1 MKDYVQMNKDFVLN
15 SVDMLHDVFS
25 KCYVQNTDRVLLH
38 ASNLPDA
45 FFDISSKAAGDIM
58 QKLTNYRIQAAIVI
72 DEDIKTSRLFSQMAD
87 DANRFGCVRFFET
100 EEQAKAWLTS
110 S

>member
-1 MKDYVQMNKDFVLN
+1 
-15 SVDMLHDVFS
+15 
-25 KCYVQNTDRVLLH
+25 
-38 ASNLPDA
+38 
-45 FFDISSKAAGDIM
+45 M

>member
-45 FFDISSKAAGDIM
+45 FFDISSKAGGR
-58 QKLTNYRIQAAIVI
+58 YH
-72 DEDIKTSRLFSQMAD
+72 
-87 DANRFGCVRFFET
+87 
-100 EEQAKAWLTS
+100 AKAHQLPHTGRYCNRRGYKNKQVVFPDGR
-110 S
+110 